1 MHLKLSEKQEQAKH
15 KNSKQKEI
23 LKIGTEILT
32 KWRLKENY
40 KELLKKRWFFE
51 KINNI
56 DRSVA
61 KLTKRKMEKT
71 QINKIRDEKRDSTTN
86 ANEIQRL
93 IREYFKNLYSNIL
106 EDLEE

>member
-1 MHLKLSEKQEQAKH
+1 
-15 KNSKQKEI
+15 
-23 LKIGTEILT
+23 LT

-40 KELLKKRWFFE
+40 KESLKKRWFFE

-71 QINKIRDEKRDSTTN
+71 QINKIRDEKGDSTTN